1 MNIFVT
7 GASGFIGSAV
17 VKELIQAGH
26 QVIGLAR
33 SEASAKI
40 IRDAGASVLLG
51 TLEDLEILKQGA
63 SQADGII
70 HTAFIHDFTQYQ
82 KAGEVDKTAI
92 QTMGNVLADTNKP
105 LVVTSGMLGL
115 TPINGFITEESP
127 VGNSPRPSEATALAL
142 AEAGVHASV
151 VRLPPS
157 VHDKGDKG
165 FIPFIIAQAR
175 KNGVSAYPE
184 EGKNHWS
191 AVHRL
196 DAAKAYRLAVEKAAK
211 GAVYN
216 VVGDQSIEIKTI
228 ATLIG
233 KQLQLPVQSVS
244 GEATVTHFDWM
255 GRFITFE
262 GAAIGSKTQEQLG
275 WKPTHIGLLEDMQEN
290 YF

>member
-92 QTMGNVLADTNKP
+92 QTMGNVLAGTNKP

-127 VGNSPRPSEATALAL
+127 VGNSPRPSEATTLAL

-244 GEATVTHFDWM
+244 GEAIVTHFDWM

>member
-17 VKELIQAGH
+17 VKELIRAGH

-92 QTMGNVLADTNKP
+92 QTMGNVLAGTNKP

-244 GEATVTHFDWM
+244 GEAIVTHFDWM

>member
-17 VKELIQAGH
+17 VRELIHAGH

-40 IRDAGASVLLG
+40 IRDAGAAVLLG

-63 SQADGII
+63 SQADGVI

-92 QTMGNVLADTNKP
+92 NTMGEVLAGTGKP
-105 LVVTSGMLGL
+105 IVVTSGMLGL
-115 TPINGFITEESP
+115 PAINGFITEASSAEH
-127 VGNSPRPSEATALAL
+127 SPRTSEATALAL
-142 AEAGVHASV
+142 AEKGVHASV

-157 VHDKGDKG
+157 VHEKGDKG
-165 FIPFIIAQAR
+165 FIPFIIGQAR

-196 DAAKAYRLAVEKAAK
+196 DAAKAFRLAVEKAAK
-211 GAVYN
+211 GAIYN
-216 VVGDQSIEIKTI
+216 VVGDHAIATKTI
-228 ATLIG
+228 AGLIG
-233 KQLQLPVQSVS
+233 EQLHLPVQSVS
-244 GEATVTHFDWM
+244 GEAIAKHFDWM
-255 GRFITFE
+255 SRFITFE
-262 GAAIGSKTQEQLG
+262 GAAIGAQTQEQLG
-275 WKPTHIGLLEDMQEN
+275 WKPTHIGLLEDMQDN

>member
-40 IRDAGASVLLG
+40 IRDAGASALLG

-70 HTAFIHDFTQYQ
+70 HTAFIHDFSQYQ

-92 QTMGNVLADTNKP
+92 QTMGNVLAGTNKP

-233 KQLQLPVQSVS
+233 EKLQLPVQSVS
-244 GEATVTHFDWM
+244 GEAIVTHFDWM